1 MKKTR
6 KQIKPLHIVTA
17 AFLIALV
24 VILAVTLGGKKP
36 EAIKD
41 PAVQQGIAYLESLEQ
56 KDPAR
61 IQQIRKD
68 IFRKKLEAQRD
79 EMVKKLRSG
88 ETDPYSMFQDYV
100 VFGDSRAVGFW
111 YHGFLEKS
119 RVLADGGHTI
129 RNIAKGLDQLKE
141 LNPSYVY
148 LCYGLNDSSIGY
160 WQTGEEYAA
169 EYMTCIAQIKEILPE
184 ATVVVSSILPARD
197 PAFQR
202 SSKWRRIPDWNKVLK
217 KACEENGIIYAD
229 CDVLYDK
236 YPDLWDPDGIHFR
249 KKFYPHW
256 GVELIVSALMGEPIY
271 ED

>member
-1 MKKTR
+1 MKNAG
-6 KQIKPLHIVTA
+6 KQGNAWYIVTA
-17 AFLIALV
+17 VFFIALLLLTV
-24 VILAVTLGGKKP
+24 VLREKNSETV
-36 EAIKD
+36 EN
-41 PAVQQGIAYLESLEQ
+41 PAVRQGITYLKSLEQ

-61 IQQIRKD
+61 IRQIRKD
-68 IFRKKLEAQRD
+68 IFRKKLEAQRN

-129 RNIAKGLDQLKE
+129 RNIAEGLEQLKE

-148 LCYGLNDSSIGY
+148 LCYGLNDSGIGY
-160 WQTGEEYAA
+160 WQTGEAYAA
-169 EYMTCIAQIKEILPE
+169 EYMTCIAQIKQILPE
-184 ATVVVSSILPARD
+184 ATVVISSILPARD

-217 KACEENGIIYAD
+217 KVCEENGIIYAD
-229 CDVLYDK
+229 CDALYDQ

-249 KKFYPHW
+249 KAFYPHW
-256 GVELIVSALMGEPIY
+256 GVELIASALMGEPIY